1 MVMRLIVN
9 NQPSVA
15 EYINDIAKVNKASF
29 QAGVWVAHN
38 NISDA
43 YFSYPRLVLKSDI
56 FNELYE
62 TGSPKLKKLI
72 AFMEGYVLDGDK
84 LVFKPHTVII
94 HTKNVDYQSG
104 VEAVYCEVT
113 YKVAQ
118 KASKNN
124 PKIYNS

>member
-1 MVMRLIVN
+1 MKLVVN
-9 NQPSVA
+9 NQPSFA
-15 EYINDIAKVNKASF
+15 EYINNIAKVNQAPF

-56 FNELYE
+56 LNELYK

-72 AFMEGYVLDGDK
+72 AFMEEYVLDGDK

-104 VEAVYCEVT
+104 VEAVYCEVI
-113 YKVAQ
+113 YKIVQ

-124 PKIYNS
+124 PKLLVS